1 MNYNKL
7 SLKSK
12 KMLYDVLKS
21 ENPVE
26 MLEKRFKDIS
36 LKEEMELRSI
46 IKELRKFGYINVNWA
61 DDIPYYITIN
71 NAAINYK
78 EKLQENKEVENLEN
92 LKLANNSKIFISH
105 RTSDK
110 NIADALLDFFVATG
124 ISREKVFCSSLPG
137 NDVKENI
144 PMEIKEAIKN
154 SCLNI
159 AILSNEY
166 YESAYCLNEAGI
178 LWFQDVT
185 VIPIAL
191 PEIKPE
197 NMIGFLNSG
206 YKIRRLDNSDDIAYI
221 YDIVCE
227 KSDSHQS
234 KTSVVNVESRK
245 LIDKYKEI
253 ISYRPQIQKHEINKQ
268 FEITTDDERIVLYYL
283 LLNQVRKVAKNKMIN
298 WLQDDEVYGVDVSN
312 AFDLLSSLGNSRFDN
327 ETLELSIDV
336 FREYSRNSSEII
348 NDLRL
353 TVDEHI
359 ELASKKFKKMWD
371 EKVLMTI

>member
-124 ISREKVFCSSLPG
+124 ISREKVF
-137 NDVKENI
+137 
-144 PMEIKEAIKN
+144 
-154 SCLNI
+154 
-159 AILSNEY
+159 
-166 YESAYCLNEAGI
+166 
-178 LWFQDVT
+178 
-185 VIPIAL
+185 AL
-191 PEIKPE
+191 R
-197 NMIGFLNSG
+197 FL
-206 YKIRRLDNSDDIAYI
+206 
-221 YDIVCE
+221 E
-227 KSDSHQS
+227 
-234 KTSVVNVESRK
+234 
-245 LIDKYKEI
+245 
-253 ISYRPQIQKHEINKQ
+253 
-268 FEITTDDERIVLYYL
+268 
-283 LLNQVRKVAKNKMIN
+283 M
-298 WLQDDEVYGVDVSN
+298 
-312 AFDLLSSLGNSRFDN
+312 
-327 ETLELSIDV
+327 
-336 FREYSRNSSEII
+336 
-348 NDLRL
+348 
-353 TVDEHI
+353 
-359 ELASKKFKKMWD
+359 M
-371 EKVLMTI
+371 